1 MNPCDFVTGVRDT
14 SVNLGELMSPTSAT
28 SSSSRLAACA
38 LVLLSH
44 LTLCQQTANCESQ
57 LPDSCADDAG
67 SNSTIFSQLKASRLL
82 PRELTTAQRLTLI
95 EDDIAVLE
103 ALAETRPSTEV
114 FVLLADRY
122 SGKAFCFP
130 RDSATSTEY
139 REYNCRAAEVLLR
152 ARTMTR
158 DPATQ
163 NGLLSMAGYRFSLGG
178 NWEKAKQCYQE
189 LADSRN

>member
-1 MNPCDFVTGVRDT
+1 
-14 SVNLGELMSPTSAT
+14 MSPTSAT
-28 SSSSRLAACA
+28 SSRLRLAACT

-57 LPDSCADDAG
+57 PPDSSAVDVG
-67 SNSTIFSQLKASRLL
+67 SNSVIFSQLKAGGHL

-95 EDDIAVLE
+95 ENDIAVLE
-103 ALAETRPSTEV
+103 ALAVTRPNTD
-114 FVLLADRY
+114 VLLLLAHRY

-130 RDSATSTEY
+130 RVSATSTEY

-152 ARTMTR
+152 ARTMTT

-178 NWEKAKQCYQE
+178 NWERAKQCYQE